1 MYMYIKMTDFKFFVP
16 IISKY
21 NGRFVN
27 IITKKELNEEM
38 ILSHLQNLRFNYL
51 KKNIDLTCDYQ
62 DSLFI
67 PNQYIESNIEKL
79 SKLVKVNIFDGVN
92 MNLSKKKID
101 FGARM
106 FFALNSCPSKIV
118 RLYSRVMY
126 GKKSRIVLMASN
138 IIKKVKYDLSIKA
151 KKIFARIKAF

>member
-1 MYMYIKMTDFKFFVP
+1 MT
-16 IISKY
+16 
-21 NGRFVN
+21 
-27 IITKKELNEEM
+27 TKKDYDEKM
-38 ILSHLQNLRFNYL
+38 ILSHIQEIRFNYL

-101 FGARM
+101 FGAKM

-126 GKKSRIVLMASN
+126 GNKSRIVLMASN
-138 IIKKVKYDLSIKA
+138 IIKQALRNSCELLRTACKLMELHVSSLNFMKVPGTACKLM
-151 KKIFARIKAF
+151 